1 MTAHAIEHD
10 IDTLPTTVATETSP
24 VVFSQIYKPEHNI
37 AIWQRSLSEKLQT
50 EVAETIAACPDLN
63 INTVINQNTIA
74 ADIDEALAERPQA
87 QELKADLAQLVD
99 MFCYLFE
106 LKRTGLRLRVLE
118 RAMCP
123 RFHVDRIPCRL
134 VSTYNGSG
142 SEWLPNTGLDR
153 TKLGAGNQGLSDEES
168 GLIPANTQMHSLNVG
183 DVALLKGETWQDN
196 EGKGLVHRSPA
207 VTTGEKRLL
216 VTLDFIF

>member
-1 MTAHAIEHD
+1 MTAYALEHD
-10 IDTLPTTVATETSP
+10 TDNLPSAAATALSP

-37 AIWQRSLSEKLQT
+37 AIWQRSLTEQLQA
-50 EVAETIAACPDLN
+50 EVAESITANPELS
-63 INTVINQNTIA
+63 INAVINQNTIV
-74 ADIDEALAERPQA
+74 ADINKALEKLPQA
-87 QELKADLAQLVD
+87 EELKADLAQLVD

-123 RFHVDRIPCRL
+123 RFHVDRVPCRL
-134 VSTYNGSG
+134 VSTYCGSG
-142 SEWLPNTGLDR
+142 SQWLQNAGLDR
-153 TKLGAGNQGLSDEES
+153 TKLGAGHQGLSDEES
-168 GLIPANTQMHSLNVG
+168 GLMTANTKIHSLNVG

-207 VTTGEKRLL
+207 LATGEKRLL
-216 VTLDFIF
+216 VTLDFIA